1 MIPGSDLQIMK
12 TVLDYRKRARECRAL
27 ARLISLREQRD
38 QLLETARIWDSL
50 AETREKLVRNRPRV
64 CENLNQAD
72 RDELFVQVHAS
83 APGISRPIEACK
95 T

>member
-50 AETREKLVRNRPRV
+50 AETREKLVRNRP
-64 CENLNQAD
+64 EAD
-72 RDELFVQVHAS
+72 VGKA
-83 APGISRPIEACK
+83 APGSGNRSTEAQSPSR
-95 T
+95 